1 VPPLCST
8 ESSIWSDDVLLV
20 GVGVNWRL
28 LIEFVVA
35 IGYGVLSSVVPI
47 FNAEIYIVA
56 SQVGGFTEE
65 VTTAVGCAVGQ
76 TIGKVGTVLALR
88 QGRSSRLVRK
98 VRERPRKPAGPVRTK
113 LRAWSDRMLELL
125 GERRWGVPIVF
136 LSACVGLPPLYAV
149 TLAVPATRMSVILF
163 GAAVLLGRMVLFL
176 AIAFGVSALF
186 H

>member
-1 VPPLCST
+1 M
-8 ESSIWSDDVLLV
+8 E
-20 GVGVNWRL
+20 WRL

-35 IGYGVLSSVVPI
+35 IGYGVLSSVIPI
-47 FNAEIYIVA
+47 FNAELYIVA

-98 VRERPRKPAGPVRTK
+98 VRERPRKPAGRVRTK
-113 LRAWSDRMLELL
+113 LRAWSDRMMGLL
-125 GERRWGVPIVF
+125 GERRWGVPIVL

-163 GAAVLLGRMVLFL
+163 GLRPPRADGAVSGHSLRGLRVVPL
-176 AIAFGVSALF
+176 SAERGPMISWLPAPP
-186 H
+186 

>member
-1 VPPLCST
+1 M
-8 ESSIWSDDVLLV
+8 E
-20 GVGVNWRL
+20 WRL
-28 LIEFVVA
+28 LIEFLVA
-35 IGYGVLSSVVPI
+35 VGYGVLSSVVPI

-56 SQVGGFTEE
+56 GGFTEE

-76 TIGKVGTVLALR
+76 TIGKVGNVIALR

-98 VRERPRKPAGPVRTK
+98 VRERPRKPAGRFRTK
-113 LRAWSDRMLELL
+113 LRAWSDRMMGLL
-125 GERRWGVPIVF
+125 SERRWGVPIVL

-149 TLAVPATRMSVILF
+149 TLAVPATKMSVILF